1 MRESYKTKTKE
12 IIDNEIKLFK
22 NGFTI
27 KELIDSLNN
36 KNIKIGKATVYRH
49 LNDLVLDNTVKKYFD
64 ENNESHYKYLLDCES
79 ESHFYLKC
87 NKCNKIVHID
97 CECINDFYFHIINK
111 HKFYI
116 ESTNLIIPG
125 ICNECKNFIKL

>member
-1 MRESYKTKTKE
+1 MRDSYKTKTKE

-27 KELIDSLNN
+27 KELLDSLND

-64 ENNESHYKYLLDCES
+64 ENNESHYKYLLDCQS
-79 ESHFYLKC
+79 ENHFYLKC
-87 NKCNKIVHID
+87 NKCNKMVHID
-97 CECINDFYFHIINK
+97 CECINDFYLHIIKK

-116 ESTNLIIPG
+116 AYWNM
-125 ICNECKNFIKL
+125 K